1 MRKPFL
7 CWLALA
13 LLGLA
18 PCARAQP
25 TARGVI
31 EKAVQAHGGVEQLA
45 KLKAL
50 RIKSKGTAALL
61 PGADLVA
68 FTGETTAQLP
78 GQIRNVMEFEIQGK
92 KHTLVQ
98 VIDGDKVALTL
109 DGQAQPLREALIA
122 ELKELT
128 YAERV
133 NALLPLLHDASH
145 ELALVGEGKV
155 NGQPALAVQI
165 RSRGHKDIVLHF
177 DRASGLLVKAERRTL
192 DTATLKEVPQEE
204 YYGAYKEVEGLRRAM
219 QVTVFKDGKK
229 FLEGEVT
236 EVRFLDR
243 LDPSVFAQP

>member
-1 MRKPFL
+1 MHKRFSP
-7 CWLALA
+7 WLVLA
-13 LLGLA
+13 LLGVP
-18 PCARAQP
+18 PCAQAQA
-25 TARGVI
+25 TARAVI
-31 EKAVQAHGGVEQLA
+31 EKAVQAHGGAEQLA

-61 PGADLVA
+61 PGSDPIA
-68 FTGETTAQLP
+68 FAGETTAQMP
-78 GQIRNVMEFEIQGK
+78 GQIKNVMEFEVQGE

-109 DGQAQPLREALIA
+109 DGRTQPLNETLVA

-128 YAERV
+128 YAERA
-133 NALLPLLHDASH
+133 NTLLPLLHDASH
-145 ELALVGEGKV
+145 ELALLGETKV
-155 NGQPALAVQI
+155 NGQPATAVRV

-177 DRASGLLVKAERRTL
+177 DRASGLLVKAERHTL
-192 DTATLKEVPQEE
+192 DPATLKEVSQEE
-204 YYGAYKEVEGLRRAM
+204 YYGSYKEVDGLRRAM

-243 LDPSVFAQP
+243 LDPSVFGQP